1 MPYRASAPFT
11 ALSLT
16 ALVFALVATDA
27 LAGPIQVYG
36 YTVVHS
42 YPHDTRAF
50 TEGLFYDSGYLYES
64 TGEPGQSSVRKVELE
79 TGKVLTRTDLPATY
93 FGEGIVAWDHR
104 LYQVT
109 WRQQVGII
117 YDFATLKKT
126 GDFTY
131 AGEGWA
137 MTHDASHIYLSD
149 GTPDIRIL
157 DPHTLANV
165 GTIHVT
171 ANGRPV
177 NNINEL
183 EWVKG
188 EIYANIWQTDVIV
201 RIDPLNGQVVGV
213 IDLHGLFDHASLP
226 DPVDDVPN
234 GIAYDEK
241 HDRLFVTGK
250 RWPKLFEIKLKAPS
264 AP

>member
-1 MPYRASAPFT
+1 MPFRTSANRA
-11 ALSLT
+11 ALSLI
-16 ALVFALVATDA
+16 ALLLAIGTTDA
-27 LAGPIQVYG
+27 LAAPIQVYG

-42 YPHDTRAF
+42 YPHDTKAF
-50 TEGLFYDSGYLYES
+50 TEGLFYDEGFLYES
-64 TGEPGQSSVRKVELE
+64 TGEPGESSLRKVELT
-79 TGKVLTRTDLPATY
+79 TGKVLTRTNLPPTY

-104 LYQVT
+104 LFQVT

-131 AGEGWA
+131 TGEGWA
-137 MTHDASHIYLSD
+137 MTHDASRIYLSD

-157 DPHTLANV
+157 DPHTLTNV
-165 GTIHVT
+165 GSIHVT
-171 ANGRPV
+171 ANGHPV
-177 NNINEL
+177 SNINEL

-201 RIDPLNGQVVGV
+201 RIDPANGQVVGV

-226 DPVDDVPN
+226 DPVDDVLN
-234 GIAYDEK
+234 GIAYDAK

-250 RWPKLFEIKLKAPS
+250 RWPKLFEIRLTAPQS
-264 AP
+264 P